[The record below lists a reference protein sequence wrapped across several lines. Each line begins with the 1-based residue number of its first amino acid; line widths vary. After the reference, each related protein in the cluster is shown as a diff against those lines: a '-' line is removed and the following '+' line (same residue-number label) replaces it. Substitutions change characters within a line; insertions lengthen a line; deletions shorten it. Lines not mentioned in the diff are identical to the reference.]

1 LKGEFTAVLE
11 FDIRPFKVKIEK
23 TKFTI
28 K

>member
-1 LKGEFTAVLE
+1 LKGEFTAVVSY
-11 FDIRPFKVKIEK
+11 DTRPFAVKTEK